1 MLHGVFL
8 LVEVCVMFCETLVF
22 LGQFR
27 GYSTNI
33 VYTVTFV
40 VSLE

>member
-22 LGQFR
+22 LSQFR
-27 GYSTNI
+27 GYCTSI
-33 VYTVTFV
+33 VYTLALLSV
-40 VSLE
+40 